1 MILNITYIKKLI
13 SNRKIFNFYFNLKM
27 TREIILPQLFTNFVY
42 SYYLGRYTW
51 VFIFNSLN

>member
-13 SNRKIFNFYFNLKM
+13 SNRKIFNFYFTLKM
-27 TREIILPQLFTNFVY
+27 TREIILPQLFTNFIY
-42 SYYLGRYTW
+42 LYHLGRYTW